1 MARINVEDHKKAIF
15 TLNGIPPFE
24 EEMTFYYDES
34 GNCRKFSLT
43 DAGFNNTD
51 ALKGDFVLA
60 GVAHEGRSFDIDVP
74 SLDENPLTDIISIAM
89 KLKDAQVKNFTLL
102 WMLIRKS
109 DEKSPLF
116 IKNTNSQKNVQERM
130 LKLQLLG
137 VSNKESL

>member
-24 EEMTFYYDES
+24 EE
-34 GNCRKFSLT
+34 
-43 DAGFNNTD
+43 
-51 ALKGDFVLA
+51 
-60 GVAHEGRSFDIDVP
+60 
-74 SLDENPLTDIISIAM
+74 M

>member
-1 MARINVEDHKKAIF
+1 MEWLIRSGLYIHYSA
-15 TLNGIPPFE
+15 LNNL
-24 EEMTFYYDES
+24 YY
-34 GNCRKFSLT
+34 SLVDIVDSLWET
-43 DAGFNNTD
+43 HPQWLMYMWDI
-51 ALKGDFVLA
+51 KGA
-60 GVAHEGRSFDIDVP
+60 
-74 SLDENPLTDIISIAM
+74 LTDIISIAM